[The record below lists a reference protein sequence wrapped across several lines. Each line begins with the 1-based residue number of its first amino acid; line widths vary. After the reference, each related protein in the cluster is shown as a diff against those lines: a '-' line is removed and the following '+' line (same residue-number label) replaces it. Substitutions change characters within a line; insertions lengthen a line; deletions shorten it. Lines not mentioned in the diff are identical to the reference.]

1 MNNET
6 CITPEDARNI
16 LLLINRTQ
24 LQGNE
29 AEGVVMIKQKL
40 VEIAKPL
47 LEKEVKAKKNDN

>member
-1 MNNET
+1 MNNV